1 MPMSEQPKLVI
12 RDGVKSDVLKCVS
25 LDSTYQTEHVWQM
38 NIREEIDETH
48 ITLRKQR
55 LPRSLDAS
63 HPSDT
68 KRLTATIEQQFC
80 FIVLVESTSDTLLGY
95 ISLRV
100 DPIYRVAYLQDIVVD
115 KPYRRQQL
123 GSRLVN
129 VAQLW
134 ANENKL
140 TRIIFEIPTTNNP
153 CVEFAKSH
161 GFSFCGFNDQFL
173 PNQEIVMFF
182 SLSL

>member
-1 MPMSEQPKLVI
+1 MSMYEQPKLII
-12 RDGVKSDVLKCVS
+12 RDGVKEDILKCVG

-38 NIREEIDETH
+38 TVREEIDETH

-63 HPSDT
+63 HPSDA
-68 KRLTATIEQQFC
+68 KRLTTTIQQKYC
-80 FIVLVESTSDTLLGY
+80 FIILVESTSDTLMGY

-100 DPIYRVAYLQDIVVD
+100 DPIYHVAYLQDIVID
-115 KPYRRQQL
+115 KLYRRQNL
-123 GSRLVN
+123 GSRLLN
-129 VAQLW
+129 VAQSW

-140 TRIIFEIPTTNNP
+140 KQLIFEIPTTNHP
-153 CVEFAKSH
+153 CIEFAKSH
-161 GFSFCGFNDQFL
+161 GFSYCGFNDQFL